1 MSPHIGIS
9 RETHPRNVVENRATK
24 NRFPLVARNGR
35 ATSKIDRC
43 DVSGCRSALG
53 DGAGVHLAGGTHHA
67 FPGRGEGFCVFNDVA
82 VSIRVLQ
89 AEAKLQRAVVI
100 DLDVHQGN
108 GTAAIFADDS
118 SVFTFSMHGERNFPV
133 VKRGSDLD
141 IELPDGTT
149 DGDYLARLKSIE

>member
-1 MSPHIGIS
+1 M
-9 RETHPRNVVENRATK
+9 VERHRRSTGAT
-24 NRFPLVARNGR
+24 LA
-35 ATSKIDRC
+35 AA
-43 DVSGCRSALG
+43 RSALG

-149 DGDYLARLKSIE
+149 DEDYLGRLKSTLNNQLPWDKPDVAFYLAGADC